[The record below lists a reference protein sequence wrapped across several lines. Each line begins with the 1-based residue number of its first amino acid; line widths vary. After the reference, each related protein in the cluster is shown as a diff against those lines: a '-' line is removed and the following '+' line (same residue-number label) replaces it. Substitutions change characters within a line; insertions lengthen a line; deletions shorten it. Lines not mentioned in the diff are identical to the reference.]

1 MITYIIR
8 RFLQIIPV
16 LLGISVICFLV
27 FQFMGDPVATM
38 LGQNATQIEIQQ
50 MRKVLGLD
58 KSLCIQY
65 FNFVKKICRGD
76 FGNSY
81 ISGRPVTQIIGERL
95 PATVEL
101 ATVSMIIAFIVGVSM
116 GVFTAVRPRFILS
129 RGIMLCSLLGIS
141 LPTFLIGILLIMVFS
156 VYLHVLPSFGR
167 GEVVNLGLWS
177 TGLITRSGLTHII
190 LPAVALSL
198 YEIAVLVRL
207 TRGSMLEVLGED
219 YIRTALAKGL
229 PSFKVI
235 FKHALRNAF
244 LPIITMVGLQYGE
257 LLAFTLIIAT
267 IFQWPGLGP
276 LFLNSVY
283 SNDQPVIVAYI
294 LVAALI
300 VTVVNLVVDLLYG
313 LVNPKVRYE

>member
-1 MITYIIR
+1 
-8 RFLQIIPV
+8 
-16 LLGISVICFLV
+16 
-27 FQFMGDPVATM
+27 MGDPVATM

-58 KSLCIQY
+58 KPLCIQY

-81 ISGRPVTQIIGERL
+81 IRGRPVTRIIGERL

-101 ATVSMIIAFIVGVSM
+101 ATVSMIIAFIVGVTT
-116 GVFTAVRPRFILS
+116 GVFAAVRPRFIIS
-129 RGIMLCSLLGIS
+129 RGIMLCSLLGVS
-141 LPTFLIGILLIMVFS
+141 LPTFLIGILLIMIFS

-167 GEVVNLGLWS
+167 GEVVNLGFWS

-207 TRGSMLEVLGED
+207 TRGAMLEVLGED

-300 VTVVNLVVDLLYG
+300 IIVVNLAVDLLYG
-313 LVNPKVRYE
+313 IVNPKVRYE